1 MTLILNTDGSGEFD
15 GESIRFAAQVNTLAI
30 TQNGATTRYTFAL
43 AGNTLTLS
51 GGDLDGSVAF
61 TRGGTAP
68 AQVAQPA
75 VQPTQPAVAPSQSA
89 TGGLTGVW
97 SGNGETVEF
106 KKDGTCLYQGQ
117 SFAYQVSQGHVTLST
132 QQGNVMLAYSVNG
145 NTLTLS
151 GNGQSFTYTR
161 GQRQGA
167 ETVGQ
172 QGGSVSQELA
182 GKWCYV
188 NVTST
193 NSGGSSTDECI
204 TLHPNGT
211 YEYYAERSMSVNA
224 DTYYGGTNS
233 QGSDRGTWRVQG
245 NRIFYTS
252 QTQGQ
257 GSYELQKVNH
267 PKTGDPMIVLDGKA
281 YVTQYQRAPW

>member
-1 MTLILNTDGSGEFD
+1 MRTLVVLILCGMGFSAWAQIGAKTQSGKIHGVWQNNQFGYQMTLILNTDGSGEFD

-132 QQGNVMLAYSVNG
+132 QQGNVMLAY
-145 NTLTLS
+145 LS
-151 GNGQSFTYTR
+151 
-161 GQRQGA
+161 
-167 ETVGQ
+167 
-172 QGGSVSQELA
+172 L
-182 GKWCYV
+182 
-188 NVTST
+188 
-193 NSGGSSTDECI
+193 I
-204 TLHPNGT
+204 H
-211 YEYYAERSMSVNA
+211 
-224 DTYYGGTNS
+224 
-233 QGSDRGTWRVQG
+233 
-245 NRIFYTS
+245 I
-252 QTQGQ
+252 
-257 GSYELQKVNH
+257 
-267 PKTGDPMIVLDGKA
+267 
-281 YVTQYQRAPW
+281 